1 MESKQEFV
9 YASLNDDDQDTK
21 TDSRTVWFWSLYQ
34 ALVHMI
40 LHTFYAQY
48 LIEFYKD
55 HMRKPIRKN
64 WRGIKRN
71 TKKTFKKLF
80 GTSKS
85 SGCRKK
91 KGDSELSAK
100 FITDKILSDSMSG
113 SENSDS
119 DGAANSTQYYSF
131 SVSTDEVSSESV
143 YRKLE

>member
-9 YASLNDDDQDTK
+9 YASLNDDDEDTK

-85 SGCRKK
+85 AAGCRKK
-91 KGDSELSAK
+91 KGDSEMSAK
-100 FITDKILSDSMSG
+100 FITDKILSDSMS
-113 SENSDS
+113 ENSDS
-119 DGAANSTQYYSF
+119 DGANATQYYSF
-131 SVSTDEVSSESV
+131 SVSADEVKSESA
-143 YRKLE
+143 YQKLE